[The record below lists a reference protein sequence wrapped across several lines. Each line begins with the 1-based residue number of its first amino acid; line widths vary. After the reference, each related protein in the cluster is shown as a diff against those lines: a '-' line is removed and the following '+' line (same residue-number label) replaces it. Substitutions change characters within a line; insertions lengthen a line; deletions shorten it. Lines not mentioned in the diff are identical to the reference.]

1 MDNYA
6 LRGGTLLFLIRSD
19 KIGWN
24 TGNAAAKEITM
35 EELAPPK
42 CFFPV

>member
-1 MDNYA
+1 MA
-6 LRGGTLLFLIRSD
+6 KSFEGKLCSRAIR
-19 KIGWN
+19 
-24 TGNAAAKEITM
+24 EITM